1 MFEGYPTRAVERA
14 MKLQEV
20 ILRAV
25 SGQITWMQAAEI
37 IGISARAMRR
47 WRARYEEFG
56 YDGLFDRRLKR
67 PSPKRVPLETV
78 EKVLCL
84 YREQYRDCNV
94 AHYVDKL
101 QEVHGV
107 DLSYTWVKT
116 ALQTAG
122 LVAPQRKRGP
132 HRKRRPRRP
141 LPGMLL
147 HCDGSRHGWLPV
159 AGTQDLVV
167 ILDDATSE
175 VYWAELVAEE
185 DTASVLRGL
194 QAVVESRGVF
204 CTFYTDRASHF
215 VRTPHAG
222 GPPDRSRLTQVGRAL
237 EDLGVEHIVAYSP
250 QARGRSERLFGTW
263 QGRLPQELRLAGI
276 RTLEQANR
284 FLQQHWIGFHNRRF
298 AVSAAQSG
306 SAFLPT
312 LRADLPRI
320 FSWQYERVVGRDNTV
335 AFARRQLQIQRQKFR
350 WSLAGCRVQV
360 CRHLDQTITL
370 YYGPHQL
377 GRYDSQG
384 QPLDTCR
391 HNPEAA

>member
-1 MFEGYPTRAVERA
+1 

-25 SGQITWMQAAEI
+25 SKQITWIQAAEI

-78 EKVLCL
+78 QKVLCL
-84 YREQYRDCNV
+84 YREHYSDCNV
-94 AHYVDKL
+94 AHFVDKL
-101 QEVHGV
+101 QEVHEV

-122 LVAPQRKRGP
+122 LVARKRKRGP
-132 HRKRRPRRP
+132 HRKRRPRRV

-147 HCDGSRHGWLPV
+147 HCDGSPHGWLPGP
-159 AGTQDLVV
+159 GTQDLVV
-167 ILDDATSE
+167 IMDDATSE
-175 VYWAELVAEE
+175 VYWAELVQQE

-194 QAVVESRGVF
+194 RAVVQSRGVF
-204 CTFYTDRASHF
+204 CSLYTDRASHF
-215 VRTPHAG
+215 VYTPQAG

-263 QGRLPQELRLAGI
+263 QGRLPQEFRLAGI
-276 RTLEQANR
+276 RTLEQANG
-284 FLQQHWIGFHNRRF
+284 FLQQHWITFHNRRF
-298 AVSAAQSG
+298 GVKAAETG
-306 SAFLPT
+306 SAFVPT
-312 LRADLPRI
+312 VGADLERI
-320 FSWQYERVVGRDNTV
+320 FCWQYERVVGKDNIV
-335 AFARRQLQIQRQKFR
+335 SFARLQLQIQRQKFR

-360 CRHLDQTITL
+360 CRHLDGTLTL
-370 YYGPHQL
+370 YYGPHRL
-377 GRYDSQG
+377 GRYDLQGHPLKATLSQS
-384 QPLDTCR
+384 
-391 HNPEAA
+391 PEAA